1 MIDQK
6 EKGLAGGRYQM
17 LDESEV
23 KEIHST
29 SLRILEEIGVKSNS
43 DNVLSFYDSKGAK
56 VNYQDGVIRLP
67 RELISQ
73 TLSSAPSEVPLF
85 GREEQH
91 NLSLSN
97 KKTYFGTGGAATQVL
112 DLESNQ
118 VHPAT
123 VDTLARTARLVY
135 SLNNLHFFI
144 RPVTITDVA
153 EEEIDINT
161 YYTALSNT
169 TKHVTGSLYTIE
181 GAKDVIEMAS
191 LIKGGKEKLRQEPIV
206 SFILEMLIS
215 PLKLDEKVF
224 EILKVAVK
232 AGIPVI
238 PASAPMSGSTSPVT
252 LAGTLAQVHAEALF
266 GVVTAQMIQEGAPVI
281 YGAVPFS
288 TSMKTMA
295 SLGGSVEMAM
305 MNSAAAQLSQSI
317 EVPSYVGGGVTDSK
331 IPDQQAGIE
340 KAMSLFQVGLAGG
353 NYIHHAGML
362 ESLLTISFEQY
373 VVDNDII
380 GMVTRDLKG
389 IDINQE
395 TLAFNVLEQVV
406 EQGDNFITQP
416 HTVKY
421 ARSKEHFIPQVLDR
435 SSRDEWKARG
445 GLDTRKRAKKKAK
458 KLLNN
463 HKPKPLPRDVE
474 DEITSRY
481 DLVRYAS

>member
-6 EKGLAGGRYQM
+6 KGLAGGRYQM

-29 SLRILEEIGVKSNS
+29 SLRILEEIGVKANS
-43 DNVLSFYDSKGAK
+43 DNVLSFYGSKGAE

-73 TLSSAPSEVPLF
+73 ALSSAPSKVPLF

-97 KKTYFGTGGAATQVL
+97 KKTYFGTGGAAIQVL

-118 VHPAT
+118 AHPAT
-123 VDTLARTARLVY
+123 VDTLARTARLVD
-135 SLNNLHFFI
+135 SLNNLDFFI

-181 GAKDVIEMAS
+181 GAKDVIEIAS

-206 SFILEMLIS
+206 SFILEMLTS
-215 PLKLDEKVF
+215 PLKLDEEVF
-224 EILKVAVK
+224 EILKVAVE

-317 EVPSYVGGGVTDSK
+317 EVPSYVGAGVTDSK

-395 TLAFNVLEQVV
+395 TLAFNVLKQVV

-435 SSRDEWKARG
+435 SSRDKWKARG
-445 GLDTRKRAKKKAK
+445 GLDTRKRAKKEAK

-463 HKPKPLPRDVE
+463 HKPKPLPREAE